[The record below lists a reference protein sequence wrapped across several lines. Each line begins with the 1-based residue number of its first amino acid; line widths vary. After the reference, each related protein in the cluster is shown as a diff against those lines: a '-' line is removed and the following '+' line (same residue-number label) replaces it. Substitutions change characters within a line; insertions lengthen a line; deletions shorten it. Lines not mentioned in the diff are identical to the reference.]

1 MDTEGKVVKRKKGS
15 SCHCPFYKQQNI
27 EALRDFALLNIQDI
41 EDLVSV
47 GKQLNACPYYATRK
61 AAEDA
66 NIVLV
71 PYNTLLHKATRE
83 ANGKLIFPL
92 NK

>member
-1 MDTEGKVVKRKKGS
+1 M
-15 SCHCPFYKQQNI
+15 
-27 EALRDFALLNIQDI
+27 ALTNIQDV
-41 EDLVSV
+41 EELVSI
-47 GKQLNACPYYATRK
+47 GKQLNACPYYAARK

-83 ANGKLIFPL
+83 ANGKYNINICLFI
-92 NK
+92 